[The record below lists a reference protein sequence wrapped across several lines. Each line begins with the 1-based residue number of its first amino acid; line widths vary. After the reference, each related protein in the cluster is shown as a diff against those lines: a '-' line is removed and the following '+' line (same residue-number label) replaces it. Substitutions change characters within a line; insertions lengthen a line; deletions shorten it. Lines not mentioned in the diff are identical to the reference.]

1 MENKKD
7 KIDYYKL
14 NTYLNNYC
22 KTMEGSNF
30 LLNLDYYYNLTSKLF
45 GFLYTKLPSYG
56 LQPNAKEEKQK
67 HLSLLETLDIVNE
80 YIEKRMPE
88 YKDRF
93 INSMQ
98 DGTINIVADPENEDI
113 SLGDRSGVDEECHRF
128 VNAILKH
135 NSDDPRT
142 IIHEFVHNLNFAD
155 QNSLSR
161 KYITEG
167 ISIYFELDMANF
179 MLDKGY
185 DPKDVFQDRLYRLT
199 DLYYATS
206 NMIQIFPI
214 LLCYEKLGPITDESF
229 KDMEKLKIKPR
240 PKTDSDFYGRFIN
253 SSEILLKESSIDP
266 LKEFGYVI
274 GTLLAYYAI
283 DQRDEEFH
291 QKMLNL
297 NKMANTDIFPDMLKY
312 LGLDT
317 ENGKEL
323 HEKLSVPLEHEMQR
337 ISKNLNKKS
346 ANKK

>member
-7 KIDYYKL
+7 KVDYQKL
-14 NTYLNNYC
+14 NTYLNDYC
-22 KTMEGSNF
+22 LEIEGSDF
-30 LLNLDYYYNLTSKLF
+30 LLNLDYYYDLSSKLYS
-45 GFLYTKLPSYG
+45 FLRTESSSYE
-56 LQPNAKEEKQK
+56 PEHDITEKK
-67 HLSLLETLDIVNE
+67 RSHLSLLESLDIVNE

-88 YKDRF
+88 YKERF

-98 DGTINIVADPENEDI
+98 DGTINIVADPENEDT
-113 SLGDRSGVDEECHRF
+113 SLGDRSEIDEERHRF

-142 IIHEFVHNLNFAD
+142 IIHEFVHDLNLAD
-155 QNSLSR
+155 HNSLSR

-167 ISIYFELDMANF
+167 ISIYFEIDMANF

-206 NMIQIFPI
+206 DMIQIFPI
-214 LLCYEKLGPITDESF
+214 LLCYEKLGPITDKSF

-240 PKTDSDFYGRFIN
+240 PKTEGDFYGRFIN
-253 SSEILLKESSIDP
+253 SSEILLKESSIAP

-283 DQRDEEFH
+283 DQQDEELH

-312 LGLDT
+312 LGLDIA
-317 ENGKEL
+317 NGNEL
-323 HEKLSVPLEHEMQR
+323 REKLSVPLKHEMQR
-337 ISKNLNKKS
+337 ISQNLNKKS
-346 ANKK
+346 TNKK